1 MTRTVAE
8 KWGYTQATIASWC
21 RQGKICLVVK
31 PEKKGGQWHIPINAK
46 CPKAAKNS
54 KKESE

>member
-1 MTRTVAE
+1 MEYMGTKEAAE

-31 PEKKGGQWHIPINAK
+31 PEKKGGQWRIPVNAE
-46 CPKAAKNS
+46 CPK
-54 KKESE
+54 KKRG